1 MKDTDLYFRILGLTE
16 PWFVEAVEL
25 DTAEGRVDIRVEH
38 GPGVRWFCPTCGRE
52 LACRDHAAPRVWRH
66 LDTCQFKTFL
76 HARIPRVDCPEHG
89 ILQVNVPWAE
99 FKGRFTILM
108 ERLIIDVLT
117 ECATVTGARRI
128 LRITWDEAWGVM
140 ERAVRRG
147 RERKQSNPS
156 RYLGVDEKAFRKG
169 HDYVTVVCDLIGST
183 VEYVADERKAESLEG
198 YYLQFTKAQLE
209 RIKAVAM
216 DMWEPYFKATLKHVP
231 DAAGKI
237 VHDRFHVMKH
247 VGEAVDRVRKQEHRE
262 LTSQD
267 DHRLKGT
274 KFLWL
279 YREENLPDKHRP
291 ALEALKT
298 ANLKVAKA
306 WAMKESLN
314 DVWKYLST
322 GWARRFVK
330 RWLVWVNR
338 SDLAPMRKVG
348 GLIQRHL
355 ENILTF
361 CRHRI
366 TNGVAEGLN
375 SKIMAIK
382 RKACG
387 YRNREHFKTA
397 IYFFCGGL
405 DLYPAS
411 S

>member
-1 MKDTDLYFRILGLTE
+1 
-16 PWFVEAVEL
+16 
-25 DTAEGRVDIRVEH
+25 
-38 GPGVRWFCPTCGRE
+38 
-52 LACRDHAAPRVWRH
+52 
-66 LDTCQFKTFL
+66 
-76 HARIPRVDCPEHG
+76 
-89 ILQVNVPWAE
+89 
-99 FKGRFTILM
+99 
-108 ERLIIDVLT
+108 
-117 ECATVTGARRI
+117 
-128 LRITWDEAWGVM
+128 
-140 ERAVRRG
+140 
-147 RERKQSNPS
+147 
-156 RYLGVDEKAFRKG
+156 
-169 HDYVTVVCDLIGST
+169 

-198 YYLQFTKAQLE
+198 YYLQFAEEQLA

-231 DAAGKI
+231 GAAGKI
-237 VHDRFHVMKH
+237 VHDRFHIMKH

-262 LTSQD
+262 LMGQE

-279 YREENLPDKHRP
+279 YREENLPDRHRP
-291 ALEALKT
+291 ALEALKA

-330 RWLVWVNR
+330 RWLAWVNR
-338 SDLAPMRKVG
+338 SGLTPMCKVG

-387 YRNREHFKTA
+387 YRNRDHFKTA

-405 DLYPAS
+405 DLYPVS

>member
-1 MKDTDLYFRILGLTE
+1 
-16 PWFVEAVEL
+16 
-25 DTAEGRVDIRVEH
+25 
-38 GPGVRWFCPTCGRE
+38 
-52 LACRDHAAPRVWRH
+52 
-66 LDTCQFKTFL
+66 
-76 HARIPRVDCPEHG
+76 
-89 ILQVNVPWAE
+89 
-99 FKGRFTILM
+99 
-108 ERLIIDVLT
+108 
-117 ECATVTGARRI
+117 
-128 LRITWDEAWGVM
+128 
-140 ERAVRRG
+140 
-147 RERKQSNPS
+147 
-156 RYLGVDEKAFRKG
+156 
-169 HDYVTVVCDLIGST
+169 

-198 YYLQFTKAQLE
+198 YYLQFTEDQLA
-209 RIKAVAM
+209 RIRAVAM

-231 DAAGKI
+231 GAAGKI
-237 VHDRFHVMKH
+237 VHDRFHIMKH
-247 VGEAVDRVRKQEHRE
+247 VGEGVDRVRKQEHRE
-262 LTSQD
+262 FMGQE

-274 KFLWL
+274 KYLWL
-279 YREENLPDKHRP
+279 YRVENLPDKHRP
-291 ALEALKT
+291 ALEALRA

-330 RWLVWVNR
+330 RWLTWVNK
-338 SDLAPMRKVG
+338 SGLAPMQKVG

-361 CRHRI
+361 CHHRI

-387 YRNREHFKTA
+387 YRNRDHFKTA

-405 DLYPAS
+405 DLYPVS